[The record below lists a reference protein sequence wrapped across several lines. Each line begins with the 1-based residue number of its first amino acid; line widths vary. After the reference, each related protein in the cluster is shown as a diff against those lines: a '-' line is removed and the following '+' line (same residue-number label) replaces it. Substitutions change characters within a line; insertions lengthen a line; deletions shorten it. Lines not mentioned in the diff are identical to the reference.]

1 MMRAL
6 RVVSLNTWKGD
17 GPYRARLA
25 AMAEQLR
32 ALEPDVVALQEAFV
46 AVDGSL
52 STPRSLAAALGMNHA
67 TYAMREKDRQ
77 VEGVAVPSRS
87 GLCTLSRW
95 PIVEVVSRPIPSDPR
110 DGDRGALMVA
120 VETPLGIARIVNTHL
135 TYLRDVDT
143 DNLRLEQIRA
153 VLAEPWL
160 RDAASI
166 RLLCGDFNSEPDST
180 TVRYIREQSGWHVQE
195 AAPKHTRDGGRPVT
209 FTPRNANVREGA
221 RSAVLD
227 YVFSLAPAAGL
238 QPRMSGAVVLDHPT
252 GSVFPSDHFGVY
264 AEVGA
269 PPAED
274 ALART
279 H

>member
-6 RVVSLNTWKGD
+6 RVVSLNTWKAD

-32 ALEPDVVALQEAFV
+32 ALEPDVVCLQEAFL

-52 STPRSLAAALGMNHA
+52 STPRALAAALGMNHA
-67 TYAMREKDRQ
+67 TYAMREKDRA
-77 VEGVAVPSRS
+77 VEGVTVPSRS

-95 PIVEVVSRPIPSDPR
+95 PIVEIVARPIPSDPR

-120 VETPLGIARIVNTHL
+120 VETPLGVARIVNTHL

-143 DNLRLEQIRA
+143 ETLRLEQVRA

-160 RDAASI
+160 RDAAAI
-166 RLLCGDFNSEPDST
+166 RLLCGDFNSEPDSET
-180 TVRYIREQSGWHVQE
+180 IRYIREQSGWHVQE
-195 AAPKHTRDGGRPVT
+195 ATPKHPRSGERPVT
-209 FTPRNANVREGA
+209 FSPRNSNVREGA
-221 RSAVLD
+221 RSVVLD
-227 YVFSLAPAAGL
+227 YVFSLAPAAGR
-238 QPRMSGAVVLDHPT
+238 QPRMSAAVVLDQPT

-269 PPAED
+269 PPAEE
-274 ALART
+274 ALVRPR
-279 H
+279 

>member
-32 ALEPDVVALQEAFV
+32 ALQPDVVCLQEAFL

-52 STPRSLAAALGMNHA
+52 STPKALSAALEMNHA
-67 TYAMREKDRQ
+67 TYAMREKDRT
-77 VEGVAVPSRS
+77 VEGVSISSRS

-95 PIVEVVSRPIPSDPR
+95 PIVEMVSRPIPSDPR

-120 VETPLGIARIVNTHL
+120 VETPLGIARVVNTHL

-143 DNLRLEQIRA
+143 TALKLEQVRA

-160 RDAASI
+160 RDAAAL
-166 RLLCGDFNSEPDST
+166 RLLCGDFNSEPGSDA
-180 TVRYIREQSGWHVQE
+180 VRYIREQSGWHVQE
-195 AAPKHTRDGGRPVT
+195 AAPRHPRSEERPVT
-209 FTPRNANVREGA
+209 FSPRNANVREGA
-221 RSAVLD
+221 RSVVLD
-227 YVFSLAPAAGL
+227 YIFSLALSAGR
-238 QPRMSGAVVLDHPT
+238 QPRMSAAVVLDRPT
-252 GSVFPSDHFGVY
+252 GSVYPSDHFAVY
-264 AEVGA
+264 AEVAA
-269 PPAED
+269 PPSDEL
-274 ALART
+274 LAHAR
-279 H
+279 

>member
-32 ALEPDVVALQEAFV
+32 ALEPDVVCLQEAFI

-52 STPRSLAAALGMNHA
+52 STPRALAAALSMNHA
-67 TYAMREKDRQ
+67 TYAMREKDRL
-77 VEGVAVPSRS
+77 VEGVVVPSRS
-87 GLCTLSRW
+87 GLSTLSRW

-110 DGDRGALMVA
+110 DGDRGALLVA
-120 VETPLGIARIVNTHL
+120 VETPLGVARIVNTHL

-143 DNLRLEQIRA
+143 DDLKLEQVRA

-166 RLLCGDFNSEPDST
+166 RLLCGDFNSDPDSA
-180 TVRYIREQSGWHVQE
+180 TVAYVREQSGWHVLE
-195 AAPKHTRDGGRPVT
+195 AAPRSVAGERPVT
-209 FTPRNANVREGA
+209 FSPRNANVREGA

-227 YVFSLAPAAGL
+227 YVFSLAPAARR
-238 QPRMSGAVVLDHPT
+238 QPRMSAAVVLDRPT

-264 AEVGA
+264 AEIGA
-269 PPAED
+269 PPAEE
-274 ALART
+274 AFAKAR
-279 H
+279 